1 MLLDKLRK
9 ISIKSNC
16 CNKKITV
23 SVNINHIDECE
34 TEDEVKDILFK
45 KLRLKPEIKKRLS
58 ESKINKIV

>member
-1 MLLDKLRK
+1 MLLDKLRQ
-9 ISIKSNC
+9 ISIKSKC
-16 CNKKITV
+16 CNKKINI

-45 KLRLKPEIKKRLS
+45 KLHPEIKKRLS

>member
-1 MLLDKLRK
+1 MLLDKIRK
-9 ISIKSNC
+9 ISINSKC
-16 CNKKITV
+16 CNKKINI

-45 KLRLKPEIKKRLS
+45 KLNPEIKKRLS